1 MSITSRIGLL
11 AAVITLTASAGC
23 AVGPASAADLTANDV
38 QKVRQSPT
46 SLHGAIKL
54 AEKAIAGRTFDAFS
68 QVESGKLL
76 YTVMVH
82 DGSSVLEVKVDPD
95 TAKIV
100 AKANK
105 GPAASFIDADGDEAI
120 DISGMKKHIA
130 DAAKTAEA
138 SLNGTAVDAE
148 YKADKGKTE
157 FLVSVATETN
167 EIQQVTVDAATG
179 QIVGGDAAMVPAD
192 PAADTPAVGEAR
204 SMPNADTDFDGDTE
218 DEGELERSSN

>member
-1 MSITSRIGLL
+1 MSTISKVGLL
-11 AAVITLTASAGC
+11 AAAVTLFAGM
-23 AVGPASAADLTANDV
+23 VPASAADLTASDV
-38 QKVRQSPT
+38 QMVRQSPT
-46 SLHGAIKL
+46 SLHKAITL
-54 AEKAIAGRTFDAFS
+54 AERAIAGKTFDAFS
-68 QVESGKLL
+68 KVESGKLL

-130 DAAKTAEA
+130 DAAKTAEL

-148 YKADKGKTE
+148 YKADQGKTE
-157 FLVSVATETN
+157 FLVSVATDTN

-179 QIVGGDAAMVPAD
+179 QIVGGDAAMAPASLSV
-192 PAADTPAVGEAR
+192 DTPADGVAR
-204 SMPNADTDFDGDTE
+204 SKRKAGF
-218 DEGELERSSN
+218 

>member
-1 MSITSRIGLL
+1 MSITTKIGLL
-11 AAVITLTASAGC
+11 AAVVTLTTGTLTVVS
-23 AVGPASAADLTANDV
+23 ASAADLTKNDV
-38 QKVRQSPT
+38 QMVRQSPT
-46 SLHGAIKL
+46 SLPGAIKL
-54 AEKAIAGRTFDAFS
+54 AEQAIAGRTFDAFS
-68 QVESGKLL
+68 KVESGKLV

-82 DGSSVLEVKVDPD
+82 DGLSVLEVKVDSV

-120 DISGMKKHIA
+120 DISGMKKRLA

-148 YKADKGKTE
+148 YKSDKGKTE
-157 FLVSVATETN
+157 FVVSVATDTN

-179 QIVGGDAAMVPAD
+179 QLVGGDAAMVPAV

-204 SMPNADTDFDGDTE
+204 SKPEADDDFDGDN
-218 DEGELERSSN
+218 EGGAENSGN